1 VRTTHLNPRGK
12 TMLLDVLY
20 QKLGGDTGT
29 YRGVSYDLTE
39 NNSYSLLSTPN
50 LWDHDP
56 AKMDYVPAA
65 KNLTDGIRELIG
77 EAKYTVDISTM
88 LGSPAAKEDQP
99 TFPDG
104 PFQAALRDGI
114 NKAATKGSTFIVRI
128 LFGIQPSTFWVEP
141 ITNKQLLDW
150 IKSLDIPTSIACYVA
165 ATYTKKLI
173 SFNHAKLVVVD
184 GEKSITGGHNMWNGS
199 YCRIAPVHDVSVRV
213 NGPANMVAQR
223 FLNLQWNMIAKVSRV
238 YIGPE
243 SALCIGGNTYR
254 NALVRIQRKPADTKP
269 GNARVLAV
277 GRLGKGLI
285 DSNEDATASRVARIE
300 AASRAQRS
308 VKLSQQMLAGRIIG
322 LRIPYDQDYI
332 DALATAVAKRDV
344 DVYVVVSDSD
354 TKMGYGG
361 DTIEKTAK
369 EFYDTIGKVSG
380 LKGQQ
385 LVDLCAR
392 KVHIAVLRFVEK
404 KPGDDPNTYWKWLLA
419 DLKTRQSPANHAKV
433 WIVDDEIFYVGSDN
447 AYTSAFKVIPNPGG
461 FQEFGYI
468 ISGTA
473 EVQDFLDNYWNKLW
487 KYSGPYQFSDWQKFK
502 VANLAEESDAAEE
515 GDVNATGSGM
525 AVCLPVAGGEEETAQ

>member
-1 VRTTHLNPRGK
+1 
-12 TMLLDVLY
+12 MILDEIY
-20 QKLGGDTGT
+20 EKLGGDTGT
-29 YRGVSYDLTE
+29 YRGESYDLTE

-56 AKMDYVPAA
+56 AKMDYVPAG
-65 KNLTDGIRELIG
+65 KNLTDGIKQLIG

-88 LGSPAAKEDQP
+88 LGSPLAKEDQP
-99 TFPDG
+99 VFPDG
-104 PFQAALRDGI
+104 PFQAALSDGI
-114 NKAATKGSTFIVRI
+114 NHAATQGTAFIVRI
-128 LFGIQPSTFWVEP
+128 LFGIQPSTFWSEP
-141 ITNKQLLDW
+141 INLPQLLEW
-150 IKSLDIPTSIACYVA
+150 VASLKIPASIACYA
-165 ATYTKKLI
+165 AVTYTKKLI

-199 YCRIAPVHDVSVRV
+199 YCKIAPVHDVSVRV

-223 FLNLQWNMIAKVSRV
+223 FLNLQWNMIAKVSRQQ
-238 YIGPE
+238 IGPE
-243 SALCIGGNTYR
+243 STLFIGGKTYR
-254 NALVRIQRKPADTKP
+254 NALLRIERKPADTKP

-285 DSNEDATASRVARIE
+285 ESGEDATASRIARIE
-300 AASRAQRS
+300 AANGAKKS

-332 DALATAVAKRDV
+332 DALATAVAKRNV
-344 DVYVVVSDSD
+344 DVYVVVSDSG
-354 TKMGYGG
+354 TKLGYGG
-361 DTIEKTAK
+361 DTIAETAK
-369 EFYDTIGKVSG
+369 QFYETIGKISKLSG
-380 LKGQQ
+380 QKLA
-385 LVDLCAR
+385 DLCAL

-404 KPGDDPNTYWKWLLA
+404 KPGNNDPDIYWKWLLA

-447 AYTSAFKVIPNPGG
+447 AYTSAFSVIPNPEG

-468 ISGTA
+468 ISGA
-473 EVQDFLDNYWNKLW
+473 VEVQDFLDNYWNKLW

-502 VANLAEESDAAEE
+502 VVNLTEGSETAEEDAM
-515 GDVNATGSGM
+515 NATGSGM
-525 AVCLPVAGGEEETAQ
+525 TVGLPVAGGEEETVQ